1 MNGWTSLCRDS
12 DLNIQMPPAR
22 EGFWFK
28 CLTNVCWQ
36 FYIVEIFLLS
46 SYYLSM
52 LMYSFNLCRSL
63 IKFWLSKYYL
73 KWKNWIDSFILFIYL
88 SNLKCF
94 WMFTNQQFQ
103 QNYISFM
110 FFEPFDTKV
119 FAWFKVSARQKALSL
134 IFSKVKLFDSF
145 KFKKKCTHYTVYYTD
160 SHDT

>member
-1 MNGWTSLCRDS
+1 MLMLFMFVSSIWSTQKSFHIDEL
-12 DLNIQMPPAR
+12 QM
-22 EGFWFK
+22 
-28 CLTNVCWQ
+28 
-36 FYIVEIFLLS
+36 IFPLS

-94 WMFTNQQFQ
+94 WMFRNQQFQ

-110 FFEPFDTKV
+110 FSEPFDTKV

-145 KFKKKCTHYTVYYTD
+145 KFYWK
-160 SHDT
+160 SHR